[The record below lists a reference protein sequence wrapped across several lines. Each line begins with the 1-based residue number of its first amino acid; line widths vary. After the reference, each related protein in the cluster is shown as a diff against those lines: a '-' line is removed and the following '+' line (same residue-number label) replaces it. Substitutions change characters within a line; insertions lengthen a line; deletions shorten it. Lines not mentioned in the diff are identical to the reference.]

1 MISWITQIDL
11 HILYYVQ
18 DNLRN
23 EVLNGVV
30 KAFTSLGNYG
40 LIWILF
46 TLALL
51 IYSDT
56 RKVGIMCA
64 VALILDLIVCNGILK
79 NVIARTRPYDAF
91 ENIRC
96 IVPPQPDYSFPS
108 GHTASSFAAVVPAI
122 VNKNTRKIG
131 IAALIVAILMAVSRI
146 YVCVHYPSDVVGGLI
161 VGLLCGIASCKIF
174 EKLIQLKDK

>member
-64 VALILDLIVCNGILK
+64 VALIIDLIVCNGILK

-96 IVPPQPDYSFPS
+96 IVPPQPDYSF
-108 GHTASSFAAVVPAI
+108 
-122 VNKNTRKIG
+122 R
-131 IAALIVAILMAVSRI
+131 
-146 YVCVHYPSDVVGGLI
+146 
-161 VGLLCGIASCKIF
+161 
-174 EKLIQLKDK
+174 QL

>member
-96 IVPPQPDYSFPS
+96 IVLPPPDYSFPS

-161 VGLLCGIASCKIF
+161 VGLLCGIVSCKIF
-174 EKLIQLKDK
+174 EKLMQIKDK